1 MEKKHFGGKRESI
14 RRREREMENG
24 GGGDDLSMLQ
34 RIPRPQGRQDLCY
47 HLKH

>member
-1 MEKKHFGGKRESI
+1 MEKKHFGGGGRESV
-14 RRREREMENG
+14 RWREREMDREG
-24 GGGDDLSMLQ
+24 GNDLSMPQ